1 MKPRP
6 ASPSQMLRGVGGL
19 LALAA
24 SAFATAA
31 AAGCGSPKGGPT
43 DAPTASLYGAGA
55 YPWAETMLPWKCVY
69 NVLDFPAPSAG
80 ASFYLAQAA
89 AVANG
94 GGVVYF
100 PAGEYAFTANLFLN
114 SSVAVRGAPTTA
126 LAKVGKRPGPLAPA
140 TRFTFVD
147 RAHFGILNIDPAAK
161 ALAVVNVAIEFG
173 SIMLWP
179 GLAPAPPSVQAL
191 PWPAALKSYWYGAT
205 AVVGAGSGKLVLSN
219 TVRSVAFGA
228 TDPTNPSTSNPWA
241 YRFSHAIAVYADA
254 DSLVANNL
262 LPPSPAGPRVTLHL
276 KGDKNASE
284 SQPFP
289 YDNRYGIDNKL
300 LYGAV
305 AGSAVGAGGACGG
318 KGWGTLEPT
327 CAPYMFPRS
336 ASVVGNYVFN
346 CGRVAFNL
354 ASGCAG
360 ASPELGAGLQV
371 IDNHSEHCDGSTCWT
386 VDGVDIARGSDTNE
400 NRNIDISGYCAS
412 IVNNSA
418 HVFRQY
424 VPGSK
429 YMTVDGECVLAQTE
443 ANSFALAHRWTGN
456 DCTHP
461 AGSSALASG
470 PIFFYKM
477 VDVEGSV
484 VTGNAND
491 AGQYMGAVFD
501 ATHDGWKNNS
511 CKGNSQPC
519 KCGSAACPAPAALA
533 V

>member
-1 MKPRP
+1 
-6 ASPSQMLRGVGGL
+6 
-19 LALAA
+19 
-24 SAFATAA
+24 
-31 AAGCGSPKGGPT
+31 
-43 DAPTASLYGAGA
+43 
-55 YPWAETMLPWKCVY
+55 
-69 NVLDFPAPSAG
+69 
-80 ASFYLAQAA
+80 
-89 AVANG
+89 
-94 GGVVYF
+94 
-100 PAGEYAFTANLFLN
+100 
-114 SSVAVRGAPTTA
+114 VAVRGAPTTA

-300 LYGAV
+300 FYGAV
-305 AGSAVGAGGACGG
+305 AGAAVGAGGACGG

-327 CAPYMFPRS
+327 CAPYMFPRG

-424 VPGSK
+424 VPGTK

-491 AGQYMGAVFD
+491 AGEYMGAVFD
-501 ATHDGWKNNS
+501 ATHDGWKNNV